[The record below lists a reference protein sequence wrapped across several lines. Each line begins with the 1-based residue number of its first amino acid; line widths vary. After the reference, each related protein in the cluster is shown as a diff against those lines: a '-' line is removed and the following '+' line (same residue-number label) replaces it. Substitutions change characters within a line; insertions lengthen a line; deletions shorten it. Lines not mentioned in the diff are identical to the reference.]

1 MESENLRLIALLLV
15 FILCVTTFT
24 CPTALENEENRN
36 WSVESA
42 SLDIIILDNNGL
54 PVSGAVVTV
63 TDAWTGL
70 TVAGPETLMGSRL
83 VFDDLSA
90 GPVRITV
97 THSNYASGMG
107 FVQLLADEVFETD
120 VTLIPLDETLNISG
134 TAGSDISLSLMGHS
148 EQLHTTLNATG
159 NATLAVPTGGSG
171 WISAANDNDASLI
184 RWNGEDTI
192 TISDNGTMRVFG
204 WPENASETGVLR
216 IEHQP
221 SGYWE
226 LVEWS
231 GEVDENLPRTNEGEW
246 KIYNSEEG
254 IRIGQPIS
262 SNDSSQ
268 LNITSLLTN
277 QDETPSPKWE
287 GHGYLNM
294 TSAPEKG
301 ETFNLTWEASFS
313 IPTDFGT
320 AQIPDRSLG
329 LIGQID
335 RWFGNS
341 DGNLGF
347 GEQAG
352 FSMFHG
358 ANMWVESNHLFLFDE
373 HPLHGVVNRSDFS
386 VTQNESIGAGY
397 YSWNETALL
406 QGEAAFGSSRIFW
419 FPVRGDALES
429 IPITVNLP
437 SGWEVRYS
445 PQIDLLT
452 GNQSTFTVN
461 RSLSPTVGMWTVTV
475 GPNQA
480 PIAEATLE
488 QRSGLAIP
496 LSGNVTL
503 TSECSD
509 SGMSELSSHWELRKA
524 GEIQAESENGSFTF
538 IPESINY
545 SHSNVVNATLTC
557 SDWDG
562 ANSNWWIDLYVDGE
576 MPMASINATEEAGGQ
591 IPPFFHYLGEVGE
604 FEVRAG
610 SLLTMIADTEDDS
623 GAAVSVIWRSN
634 KSQGWEQHDIGFAD
648 QFNQGNE
655 VNWMHMSVEERHL
668 QRELTVYSLEME
680 LIDGAGNSNVSSW
693 NITML
698 DGTPP
703 TITAEVMVDGN
714 PIGPLNPAM
723 QESEI
728 ILNLTRSFDDID
740 AIENTVWA
748 IFLDNS
754 LLLANGTW
762 DEARIFQLPQMEVGT
777 HELKLYA
784 MDSSGNVREVIS
796 NPVVE
801 PQVPASISGVEINV
815 DGTPVVGDSGLISVT
830 VANIG
835 STNAKVTACYHEQ
848 CSREWDSGEAT
859 AEKPATVILP
869 LEVSEFK
876 RGEISVEVTWTD
888 QVTGEGGT
896 FTVKSDI
903 SPKSP
908 WADMADEAI
917 VVILISLFGFL
928 MYRNKP
934 EKDDTPF

>member
-1 MESENLRLIALLLV
+1 MRRVALLLV
-15 FILCVTTFT
+15 FILSVTIFT
-24 CPTALENEENRN
+24 YPTTLENQENRT
-36 WSVESA
+36 WSTSSS
-42 SLDIIILDNNGL
+42 SLDIIVLDNNGL
-54 PVSGAVVTV
+54 PLSGAVVTV

-70 TVAGPETLMGSRL
+70 TVAGPETLPGSRL
-83 VFDDLSA
+83 VFDNLPA
-90 GPVRITV
+90 GPMRITV

-107 FVQLLADEVFETD
+107 FVILFADDVFETD
-120 VTLIPLDETLNISG
+120 VALIPLDGTLNISG
-134 TAGSDISLSLMGHS
+134 TAGSDITLTLIGHT
-148 EQLHTTLNATG
+148 EELQTTLNASG
-159 NATLAVPTGGSG
+159 NSTLAVPNGGSG
-171 WISAANDNDASLI
+171 WVSATNDNGASLI
-184 RWNGEDTI
+184 SWSGEDSI
-192 TISDNGTMRVFG
+192 AISDNGSMRIFG
-204 WPENASETGVLR
+204 WPENASDTGILR

-231 GEVDENLPRTNEGEW
+231 GEVDENIPRTAEGEW
-246 KIYNSEEG
+246 RIYNSEGG
-254 IRIGQPIS
+254 IRIGQPIT
-262 SNDSSQ
+262 SNDSAQ

-277 QDETPSPKWE
+277 QDEAPSPKWE
-287 GHGYLNM
+287 GHAYLNM

-301 ETFNLTWEASFS
+301 ETFNLTWEASFT
-313 IPTDFGT
+313 IPTDFGSPH
-320 AQIPDRSLG
+320 IPDRSLG

-335 RWFGNS
+335 RWFGNR

-358 ANMWVESNHLFLFDE
+358 ENMWVESNHLFLFDE
-373 HPLHGVVNRSDFS
+373 QPLNGLVNRSDFS
-386 VTQNESIGAGY
+386 ITQNESIGAGY
-397 YSWNETALL
+397 YSWNETAAL

-480 PIAEATLE
+480 PIAEGHLE
-488 QRSGLAIP
+488 ERPGLAIP
-496 LSGNVTL
+496 MSGNVTL

-509 SGMSELSSHWELRKA
+509 SGMSELSSHWELRKG
-524 GEIQAESENGSFTF
+524 GESQVESNNESFTF
-538 IPESINY
+538 IPENVNY

-562 ANSNWWIDLYVDGE
+562 ASSNWWIDLYVDGE
-576 MPMASINATEEAGGQ
+576 VPMANINATEEAGGQ
-591 IPPFFHYLGEVGE
+591 IPPYFHFLGEVGE

-610 SLLTMIADTEDDS
+610 SLLTVIAETEDDS
-623 GAAVSVIWRSN
+623 GAGVNVIWRSN
-634 KSQGWEQHDIGFAD
+634 KSEGWEQHDIGFAD
-648 QFNQGNE
+648 QFNQGND

-680 LIDGAGNSNVSSW
+680 LIDGAGNSNVTSW
-693 NITML
+693 NVTML

-723 QESEI
+723 GESEI

-740 AIENTVWA
+740 GIENTVWA
-748 IFLDNS
+748 IFLDNIP
-754 LLLANGTW
+754 LLTNGTW
-762 DEARIFQLPQMEVGT
+762 DEARIFQLPQMNVGT

-784 MDSSGNVREVIS
+784 MDSSGNIREVIS

-815 DGTPVVGDSGLISVT
+815 NGTPFIGDSGMISVT
-830 VANIG
+830 IVNIG

-859 AEKPATVILP
+859 ADRPATVILP
-869 LEVSEFK
+869 LEVSEFN

-896 FTVKSDI
+896 FTIESDI

-908 WADMADEAI
+908 WTEKADEIIA
-917 VVILISLFGFL
+917 VILLSLFGFL
-928 MYRNKP
+928 MYRNRP
-934 EKDDTPF
+934 ERDNTPF